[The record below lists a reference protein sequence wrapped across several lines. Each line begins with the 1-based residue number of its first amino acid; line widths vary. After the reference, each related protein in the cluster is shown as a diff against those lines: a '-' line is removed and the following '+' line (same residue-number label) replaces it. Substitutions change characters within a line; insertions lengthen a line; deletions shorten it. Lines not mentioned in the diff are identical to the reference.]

1 MARRKSFAIDAP
13 VSLDT
18 DPAFERLMAHSRE
31 QAVIVRELPLQ
42 LIDANPFQARREF
55 LDLDELVQAIRAQGF
70 ISRLRVRPHP
80 QEEDRFQ
87 LVYGERRLRAAQQ
100 AGMTTVPVEIVRHT
114 DADLIEIGLMENL
127 VRRDLTPLEEAH
139 VFRQL
144 IDERGYTQDQLAE
157 RIGKTRGYIT
167 ARLEAFASPADV
179 QTFVSVHPER
189 LSVARRIAREA
200 DPVVREHLI
209 AQAEQGATVREVEA
223 EAERIAQHGL
233 PTARAAPARQAAR
246 SALAELLAGDL
257 PKVPMTLSRC
267 RQALARADPGEA
279 AALAA
284 YIRETVLPVLDR
296 LLAAADRQSVEE
308 SETEHRIT

>member
-18 DPAFERLMAHSRE
+18 DPAFERLMAHSGE

-179 QTFVSVHPER
+179 QAFVSVHPER

-223 EAERIAQHGL
+223 EAKRIAKHGL
-233 PTARAAPARQAAR
+233 PTARSAPARQAAR

-267 RQALARADPGEA
+267 RQALARAEPGEA
-279 AALAA
+279 ATLAA

-296 LLAAADRQSVEE
+296 LLAAADRHSVED
-308 SETEHRIT
+308 SET

>member
-1 MARRKSFAIDAP
+1 MAKRKSFAIDAP

-55 LDLDELVQAIRAQGF
+55 RDLDELVQAIRAQGF

-87 LVYGERRLRAAQQ
+87 LVYGERRLRGAQQ

-179 QTFVSVHPER
+179 QAFVSVHPER

-200 DPVVREHLI
+200 DPAVREHLI

-223 EAERIAQHGL
+223 EAVRVAQDGL
-233 PTARAAPARQAAR
+233 PTAPSAPARRAGR

-267 RQALARADPGEA
+267 RQALARAEAGEA

-296 LLAAADRQSVEE
+296 LLAAADRHSVED
-308 SETEHRIT
+308 SET

>member
-1 MARRKSFAIDAP
+1 MARRKSFAVDAP

-55 LDLDELVQAIRAQGF
+55 RDLDELVQAIRAQGF

-127 VRRDLTPLEEAH
+127 VRRDLTPLEEAQ

-223 EAERIAQHGL
+223 EAERVAQDGL
-233 PTARAAPARQAAR
+233 PTARSARARQARR

-257 PKVPMTLSRC
+257 QKVPTTLSRC
-267 RQALARADPGEA
+267 RQALARAEPGEA

-296 LLAAADRQSVEE
+296 LLAAADRHSVED
-308 SETEHRIT
+308 SET